1 MRTMKL
7 PTLIILI
14 IGDALVVFAVTL
26 FGFFSHNQ
34 SLTNLRWMT
43 TFLPVVLAWGL
54 IAPWFGLYHPEV
66 IAHPSQVWRIV
77 PVLLLATPPGHGCA
91 GTVVGQTNR
100 MGIRPG
106 HGRYLIACDAHLAVD
121 LGICLR
127 EKALS
132 YGRSCS
138 DS

>member
-77 PVLLLATPPGHGCA
+77 PVLLLATPLAMAVRALWLGRPI
-91 GTVVGQTNR
+91 VSVFVLV
-100 MGIRPG
+100 MGGILLLAMLIWRLIWAFAC
-106 HGRYLIACDAHLAVD
+106 GRKL
-121 LGICLR
+121 
-127 EKALS
+127 
-132 YGRSCS
+132 
-138 DS
+138 